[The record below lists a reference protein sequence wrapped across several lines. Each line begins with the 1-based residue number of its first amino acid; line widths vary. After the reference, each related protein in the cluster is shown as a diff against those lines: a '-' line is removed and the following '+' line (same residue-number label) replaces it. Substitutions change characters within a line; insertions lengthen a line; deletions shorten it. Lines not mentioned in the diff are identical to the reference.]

1 MVCGNMKVTRTRRRN
16 NFTLMKSKN
25 ENYLD
30 NPVWYSLSQHHQNFA
45 VDYGSVKFY
54 HPDYCPFGGFEIGK
68 DTAKHLDEYA
78 ALIENFFVVGE
89 KPEHS
94 NQLTLKKE
102 LICLQMII
110 DSPIDAVINEQ
121 IVKLNDEH
129 TDALFQLVNLVQPG
143 YFKKKTSSMGEYFGI
158 FKNNELI
165 VVGGERMQMNDFVEV
180 SAIVTHPN
188 HTGKGYASQL
198 IAHVVNTIFNQNKL
212 PYLHVVETNPAVKL
226 YEKLGFSTRRKISF
240 WNFVR

>member
-1 MVCGNMKVTRTRRRN
+1 MKVTRTQGRN
-16 NFTLMKSKN
+16 NFQLMKFKN
-25 ENYLD
+25 DSYLD

-45 VDYGSVKFY
+45 IDYGNVKFY
-54 HPDYCPFGGFEIGK
+54 HPDYCPFGGFEKG
-68 DTAKHLDEYA
+68 DDVAKHLDEYA
-78 ALIENFFVVGE
+78 TLIDNFFMVGE
-89 KPEHS
+89 KPEYS

-102 LICLQMII
+102 LICLQMIGENRINAEI
-110 DSPIDAVINEQ
+110 DQEIIN
-121 IVKLNDEH
+121 LTSSH

-143 YFKKKTSSMGEYFGI
+143 YFKRKTSLLGNYYGI
-158 FKNNELI
+158 FKNDELI
-165 VVGGERMQMNDFVEV
+165 AVGGERMQMNAFVEV

-198 IAHVVNTIFNQNKL
+198 IIHTINNIFKQNKT

-240 WNFVR
+240 WNFAK